1 MHRTIAL
8 QAEKVDENDDA
19 CMLRSSVGVRFVP
32 AFLSLMYCMDKH
44 I

>member
-8 QAEKVDENDDA
+8 QAEKLDEKNDA
-19 CMLRSSVGVRFVP
+19 CMLRSSVGVPLVL
-32 AFLSLMYCMDKH
+32 AFLSLMYCMDNH